1 MNDPTLFTGMAV
13 ELLQFIPQRLTMN
26 FRLKIV
32 KRFGLRQLTIATPVI
47 VAGQG
52 VVTTSLDI

>member
-1 MNDPTLFTGMAV
+1 MNDLTLFTGMAV

-32 KRFGLRQLTIATPVI
+32 KRFGLWQLTIATPVI